1 MIKENKELYKNYFG
15 EEPKIVIDFDEAE
28 IYIQLLKEKILKKNY
43 NSIYELKK
51 DLNIFDKINQ
61 KIKNIETTVTEIE
74 NDK

>member
-1 MIKENKELYKNYFG
+1 MIKEDKELYKNYFG
-15 EEPKIVIDFDEAE
+15 KEPKIMIDIDEAE
-28 IYIQLLKEKILKKNY
+28 IYLKLLKKTILKKNY

-61 KIKNIETTVTEIE
+61 KIKNIETTITEIE